1 MILRDVF
8 RFSLTALLGHPVRTG
23 LCLIGVSIGVAAV
36 VVLTA
41 LGEGARRYV
50 IQEFSAIGS
59 NLVGIIPGK
68 TETTGA
74 MPGFGG
80 VPNDLTLADKE
91 AIRRELP
98 TLQLVVPIS
107 MGAETVRM
115 GERRRQVAVIGTT
128 SDFLEARKL
137 SIRLGEF
144 LPPGDAAQGASI
156 VVLGQRVATEL
167 FPNENPIG
175 RIVRVGNW
183 RMRVIGVLSKRGTQ
197 LGMDLDDL
205 VIVPVETGMRL
216 FNRHSLFR
224 ILLRVHS
231 VGELDRTCQ
240 KVVAIITERHSE
252 EDVTCITQDAVVSSF
267 SSIMSV
273 LTFGLG
279 AIGGISLLVAGIG
292 VMNVMLIAVTDR
304 TDEIGLLKA
313 LGARHS
319 QVLVLFLIEAMAIS
333 FVGGG
338 IGLGLGALLVMGLVW
353 VFPVVPAVPPAWVP
367 LVALSVAVGV
377 GVIFGFFPARRAALL
392 DPIEALEHRV

>member
-8 RFSLTALLGHPVRTG
+8 RFSLTALLCHPVRTG

-50 IQEFSAIGS
+50 IQEFSAIDS

-74 MPGFGG
+74 IPGFGG

-98 TLQLVVPIS
+98 TLQLVMPIS
-107 MGAETVRM
+107 MGTETVRM

-156 VVLGQRVATEL
+156 VVLGQRVVTEL
-167 FPNENPIG
+167 FPNEHPIG

-183 RMRVIGVLSKRGTQ
+183 QMRVIGVLAERGTQ

-205 VIVPVETGMRL
+205 VIIPVETGMRL

-231 VGELDRTCQ
+231 VGELDRTCK

-252 EDVTCITQDAVVSSF
+252 GGCDLYHSRCR
-267 SSIMSV
+267 
-273 LTFGLG
+273 GLF
-279 AIGGISLLVAGIG
+279 I
-292 VMNVMLIAVTDR
+292 
-304 TDEIGLLKA
+304 
-313 LGARHS
+313 
-319 QVLVLFLIEAMAIS
+319 FLDH
-333 FVGGG
+333 
-338 IGLGLGALLVMGLVW
+338 
-353 VFPVVPAVPPAWVP
+353 
-367 LVALSVAVGV
+367 VGV
-377 GVIFGFFPARRAALL
+377 DIWLGSDWGNFPASRWNWCDERHV
-392 DPIEALEHRV
+392 DCYDGSNR